1 MSDIFLE
8 NLAKKDTELVYDK
21 NFIQS
26 VFKKAERISSAT
38 FYTIDRIEDTFKFKD
53 SPLQI
58 QIYDSIFRTLNIASE
73 MLKCTIS
80 TVRRPMIGMISE
92 LTRLSA
98 LLTIAAT
105 SDRVS
110 ASHAMLIQHE
120 IDALLEALEHV
131 RTRETNTK
139 VRATNRSL
147 GRTRYQSGEPFSA
160 SAMVMGDQ
168 GETQAQRVSTQDR
181 KERIKDIL
189 REKGQ
194 IGIKEISDIIKDVS
208 EKSIQRDLNDL
219 ILSGAVV
226 RFGERRW
233 STYKLS

>member
-8 NLAKKDTELVYDK
+8 NFTKKDSELIYDK
-21 NFIQS
+21 NFVQS
-26 VFKKAERISSAT
+26 VFKKVERISGAS
-38 FYTIDRIEDTFKFKD
+38 FYIVDKIEDNSTVKD
-53 SPLQI
+53 SPI
-58 QIYDSIFRTLNIASE
+58 KSEIYDATFKTLNIASD
-73 MLKCTIS
+73 MLQCTIS
-80 TVRRPMIGMISE
+80 TVRRPIVHITSE

-105 SDRVS
+105 SDRIPM
-110 ASHAMLIQHE
+110 SHAMLIQHE
-120 IDALLEALEHV
+120 IDALIEVLDHV
-131 RTRETNTK
+131 RSRDIEAK
-139 VRATNRSL
+139 QRPPARIPKRAYGGYQNEGATVALVGQDASL
-147 GRTRYQSGEPFSA
+147 VQT
-160 SAMVMGDQ
+160 
-168 GETQAQRVSTQDR
+168 TRVSLPDR

-194 IGIKEISDIIKDVS
+194 IGIKDISDIITDVS

-226 RFGERRW
+226 RLGERRW